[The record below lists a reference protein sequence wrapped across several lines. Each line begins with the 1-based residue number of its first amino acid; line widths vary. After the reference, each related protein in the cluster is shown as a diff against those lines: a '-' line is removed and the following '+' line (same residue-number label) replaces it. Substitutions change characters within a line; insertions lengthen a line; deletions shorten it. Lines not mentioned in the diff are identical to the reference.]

1 MSLTRKLAV
10 PANGLQAA
18 PVAKSLVFRP
28 CSIRNTTC
36 RPFAPVEQRDA
47 SRALVLLFAK
57 GGKGGKG
64 GKGEA
69 AVKEEKGG
77 KGAAA
82 AGGVDVQK
90 IAADAKKDAD
100 ERMKKCLAVVGDGF
114 NTIRTGRANP
124 AILDKVMVDYYGA
137 PTPLKQMGTVTVP
150 DASTLMITP
159 FDRAS
164 LRDIERA
171 IQESD
176 LGINPNSDGE
186 RIRLIMPP
194 MTQERRKDLAK
205 QVSKMTEDGKVA
217 VRNVRKDAMK
227 KVDKVELPKDDKKS
241 LEDDIQKLT
250 DSYVKKLEDMA
261 KTKTDEVMKL

>member
-1 MSLTRKLAV
+1 MSTAIRAQAGSLK
-10 PANGLQAA
+10 AA
-18 PVAKSLVFRP
+18 PIAKSLVFRP
-28 CSIRNTTC
+28 CSIRAAG
-36 RPFAPVEQRDA
+36 RPQLRSASGDA
-47 SRALVLLFAK
+47 GSRMAVVTFAK

-64 GKGEA
+64 GKAEA
-69 AVKEEKGG
+69 PAKEEKGG
-77 KGAAA
+77 KGGAA
-82 AGGVDVQK
+82 AGGGADVQK
-90 IAADAKKDAD
+90 IAAEAKKDAD

-124 AILDKVMVDYYGA
+124 AILDKITVDYFGA

-159 FDRAS
+159 FDKTS

-176 LGINPNSDGE
+176 IGINPNNDGE

-205 QVSKMTEDGKVA
+205 QVSKMAEDGKVA
-217 VRNVRKDAMK
+217 VRNVRKDALK
-227 KVDKVELPKDDKKS
+227 KVDKVELPKDDKKA

-250 DSYVKKLEDMA
+250 DTYVKKVEDAAKA
-261 KTKTDEVMKL
+261 KTEEVMKL